1 VRCENENE
9 NDNEKNEKIQLKT
22 IRLIWNCDR
31 KRLVLK
37 VVYTFVG
44 SILPLVNLYVL
55 KLMVDTVTTLAAT
68 GGQDVNMLETIG
80 FAVLMFCGIVLVN
93 RVIGAL
99 STVNDDILTQK
110 LVDYINKLIQEQSV
124 SLDMAYYDNPEYH
137 DTFHRAQ
144 QEAAYRPVR
153 MMESIMAVFGSV
165 VSLVGVTLML
175 VSASWRVIVVMVV
188 AIIPTFC
195 VRLYKS
201 RTLYRFRRETTQMA
215 RRSNYYGALLT
226 NRSFAKE
233 VRSFGLADH
242 FRKLYVDIRK
252 RLVSQLM
259 HISRRMAVLDVLT
272 AVVEAVAMGAVL
284 LLLVAPV
291 AAGVLTIGTFVM
303 LFEAFRRGQ
312 SYLSALV
319 GGVSGIYEHKMF
331 INNLFDF
338 LNLKPSIVSPDKPKA
353 FPSTVEEVSFDNI
366 TFAYPDMNVPVL
378 NHYSLTARRGA
389 VTLIEGE
396 NGFGKTTMLKLL
408 LRLYDPQEG
417 TVRINGIDIKQFD
430 VAELRR
436 NVSAIFQDYVQF
448 YFTVREN
455 VAFGDINSPEDAQR
469 MAEAIRMAD
478 AECVVERL
486 GNGLE
491 TQLGRQFQGGE
502 ELSMGQWQRV
512 ALARQLYS
520 RAQVL
525 VFDEA
530 TAWMDVQGRQIFM
543 KTVESL
549 KDDHVV
555 ILIRHD
561 SGDF

>member
-1 VRCENENE
+1 
-9 NDNEKNEKIQLKT
+9 
-22 IRLIWNCDR
+22 
-31 KRLVLK
+31 
-37 VVYTFVG
+37 
-44 SILPLVNLYVL
+44 
-55 KLMVDTVTTLAAT
+55 
-68 GGQDVNMLETIG
+68 
-80 FAVLMFCGIVLVN
+80 
-93 RVIGAL
+93 
-99 STVNDDILTQK
+99 
-110 LVDYINKLIQEQSV
+110 
-124 SLDMAYYDNPEYH
+124 
-137 DTFHRAQ
+137 
-144 QEAAYRPVR
+144 
-153 MMESIMAVFGSV
+153 
-165 VSLVGVTLML
+165 
-175 VSASWRVIVVMVV
+175 
-188 AIIPTFC
+188 
-195 VRLYKS
+195 
-201 RTLYRFRRETTQMA
+201 
-215 RRSNYYGALLT
+215 
-226 NRSFAKE
+226 
-233 VRSFGLADH
+233 
-242 FRKLYVDIRK
+242 
-252 RLVSQLM
+252 
-259 HISRRMAVLDVLT
+259 
-272 AVVEAVAMGAVL
+272 
-284 LLLVAPV
+284 
-291 AAGVLTIGTFVM
+291 
-303 LFEAFRRGQ
+303 
-312 SYLSALV
+312 
-319 GGVSGIYEHKMF
+319 MF

-417 TVRINGIDIKQFD
+417 TVRINGIDIRQFD

-478 AECVVERL
+478 AECVVDRL

-520 RAQVL
+520 PAQVL

-549 KDDHVV
+549 KADHVV

>member
-1 VRCENENE
+1 V
-9 NDNEKNEKIQLKT
+9 
-22 IRLIWNCDR
+22 
-31 KRLVLK
+31 
-37 VVYTFVG
+37 
-44 SILPLVNLYVL
+44 
-55 KLMVDTVTTLAAT
+55 
-68 GGQDVNMLETIG
+68 
-80 FAVLMFCGIVLVN
+80 
-93 RVIGAL
+93 
-99 STVNDDILTQK
+99 
-110 LVDYINKLIQEQSV
+110 
-124 SLDMAYYDNPEYH
+124 
-137 DTFHRAQ
+137 
-144 QEAAYRPVR
+144 
-153 MMESIMAVFGSV
+153 
-165 VSLVGVTLML
+165 
-175 VSASWRVIVVMVV
+175 
-188 AIIPTFC
+188 
-195 VRLYKS
+195 
-201 RTLYRFRRETTQMA
+201 
-215 RRSNYYGALLT
+215 
-226 NRSFAKE
+226 
-233 VRSFGLADH
+233 
-242 FRKLYVDIRK
+242 
-252 RLVSQLM
+252 
-259 HISRRMAVLDVLT
+259 
-272 AVVEAVAMGAVL
+272 
-284 LLLVAPV
+284 
-291 AAGVLTIGTFVM
+291 
-303 LFEAFRRGQ
+303 
-312 SYLSALV
+312 
-319 GGVSGIYEHKMF
+319 
-331 INNLFDF
+331 
-338 LNLKPSIVSPDKPKA
+338 
-353 FPSTVEEVSFDNI
+353 
-366 TFAYPDMNVPVL
+366 
-378 NHYSLTARRGA
+378 

-417 TVRINGIDIKQFD
+417 TVRINGIDIRQFD

-478 AECVVERL
+478 AECVVDRL

-549 KDDHVV
+549 KADHVV

>member
-1 VRCENENE
+1 
-9 NDNEKNEKIQLKT
+9 
-22 IRLIWNCDR
+22 
-31 KRLVLK
+31 
-37 VVYTFVG
+37 
-44 SILPLVNLYVL
+44 
-55 KLMVDTVTTLAAT
+55 
-68 GGQDVNMLETIG
+68 
-80 FAVLMFCGIVLVN
+80 
-93 RVIGAL
+93 
-99 STVNDDILTQK
+99 
-110 LVDYINKLIQEQSV
+110 
-124 SLDMAYYDNPEYH
+124 
-137 DTFHRAQ
+137 
-144 QEAAYRPVR
+144 
-153 MMESIMAVFGSV
+153 
-165 VSLVGVTLML
+165 
-175 VSASWRVIVVMVV
+175 
-188 AIIPTFC
+188 
-195 VRLYKS
+195 
-201 RTLYRFRRETTQMA
+201 
-215 RRSNYYGALLT
+215 
-226 NRSFAKE
+226 
-233 VRSFGLADH
+233 
-242 FRKLYVDIRK
+242 
-252 RLVSQLM
+252 M

-312 SYLSALV
+312 NYLSALV

-417 TVRINGIDIKQFD
+417 TVRINGIDIRQFD

-448 YFTVREN
+448 YFSVREN

-478 AECVVERL
+478 AECVVDRL

-549 KDDHVV
+549 KADHVV